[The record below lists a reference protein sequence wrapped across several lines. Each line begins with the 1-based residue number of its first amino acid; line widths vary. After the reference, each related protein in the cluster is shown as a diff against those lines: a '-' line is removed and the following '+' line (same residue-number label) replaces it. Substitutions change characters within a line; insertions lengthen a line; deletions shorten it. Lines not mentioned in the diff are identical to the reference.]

1 MGLKD
6 IRGRRAPELRE
17 YVTRD
22 GSVLKCPRGDTRN
35 VSAKDWEEFYAAHVA
50 APYDE
55 EDPYAREVG
64 GGDA

>member
-22 GSVLKCPRGDTRN
+22 GSVLKCPKSSTRY
-35 VSAKDWEEFYAAHVA
+35 VTEAMWRDFYEAQVA

-55 EDPYAREVG
+55 GDPYRREVG
-64 GGDA
+64 GEC

>member
-6 IRGRRAPELRE
+6 IRGRRAPALRE

-22 GSVLKCPRGDTRN
+22 GSVLKCPRDSTRH
-35 VSAKDWEEFYAAHVA
+35 VSSREWAEFYAAHVA

-55 EDPYAREVG
+55 EDPYAVEVG
-64 GGDA
+64 GG